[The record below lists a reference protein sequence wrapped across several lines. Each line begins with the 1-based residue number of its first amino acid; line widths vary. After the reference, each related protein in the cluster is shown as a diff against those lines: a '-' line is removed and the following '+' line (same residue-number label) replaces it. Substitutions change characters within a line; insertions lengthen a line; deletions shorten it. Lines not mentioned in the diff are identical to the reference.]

1 MNHSKTRLFQKSAG
15 GLNLRNQKIFQP
27 ILRRPAT
34 KKVNADTRE
43 IMTRETPEQSMKKIL
58 DQSYA
63 QTKKAHISSALASA
77 SHSSP
82 PIPLNPIISSGPSE
96 TFGQPSNH
104 STKTK
109 RKSVVKKEKP
119 RKKQKKSLKSSIFDN
134 YM

>member
-63 QTKKAHISSALASA
+63 QSKKAHISSALASA

-82 PIPLNPIISSGPSE
+82 PIPLNPIISSGPAD
-96 TFGQPSNH
+96 TFAQASSNH
-104 STKTK
+104 SAK

>member
-63 QTKKAHISSALASA
+63 QSKKAHISSALASA

-82 PIPLNPIISSGPSE
+82 PIPLNPIISFGPSE
-96 TFGQPSNH
+96 TFGQPLNH
-104 STKTK
+104 SAK

>member
-1 MNHSKTRLFQKSAG
+1 MNHSKTRLFQRSTG

-34 KKVNADTRE
+34 KRVNADTRE
-43 IMTRETPEQSMKKIL
+43 IMTKETPEQSMKKVL
-58 DQSYA
+58 DQSYSQA
-63 QTKKAHISSALASA
+63 KKAHISGALASA

-82 PIPLNPIISSGPSE
+82 PIPLNPIISSNAAES
-96 TFGQPSNH
+96 FAQPS
-104 STKTK
+104 SAK
-109 RKSVVKKEKP
+109 RKKAVKKEKP